1 MAPEAHAKL
10 SPSSSHR
17 WMRCPAS
24 VRLSERL
31 PDHLKVD
38 TAGEAARVG
47 TAAHSWAEDSLNG
60 RLHGVPQKRVDVEW
74 QAAHKQY
81 PLDQVKELAGD
92 YVEYVWREFEAAGE
106 GAQLMLERRVQAH
119 PDVWGTA
126 DATIIYPGG
135 ELVQVCDL
143 KTGRH
148 RVPVE
153 GNPQLMTYAL
163 GVARA
168 LDEIGQ
174 APAGFQITVVQPP
187 LRSTSS
193 SVYHRDELYE
203 FAGRL
208 DAAAQ
213 ATRDPHTAPVP
224 GEEQCRF
231 CPARSLCGAYASEI
245 ASLTGLGQDTGMTP
259 VELLPESS
267 LADAYDSLPMVE
279 AWVRGVR
286 EAALLAAQES
296 SLPGH
301 EVVYGVS
308 RRRSSSAA
316 VDELVRR
323 GYSLD
328 DLTERRPVSLSRL
341 KRVVSPGDLEG
352 VDDLLDR
359 STPQPRVVCV
369 SDDGA

>member
-1 MAPEAHAKL
+1 MVQGARHPIH
-10 SPSSSHR
+10 HR
-17 WMRCPAS
+17 HPGPA
-24 VRLSERL
+24 
-31 PDHLKVD
+31 
-38 TAGEAARVG
+38 
-47 TAAHSWAEDSLNG
+47 
-60 RLHGVPQKRVDVEW
+60 
-74 QAAHKQY
+74 
-81 PLDQVKELAGD
+81 LDQVKELAQD

-106 GAQLMLERRVQAH
+106 GAELMLEKRVQAH

-126 DATIIYPGG
+126 DATIVYPGG

-143 KTGRH
+143 KTGRN
-148 RVPVE
+148 RVIVE
-153 GNPQLMTYAL
+153 DNPQLMTYAL

-168 LDEIGQ
+168 LDKTGRE
-174 APAGFQITVVQPP
+174 PVGFQITVVQPP
-187 LRSTSS
+187 LHSITS
-193 SVYHRDELYE
+193 SVYHRDELFE

-213 ATRDPHTAPVP
+213 ATRDPRTAPVP

-279 AWVRGVR
+279 AWVKGVK
-286 EAALLAAQES
+286 EAALMAAQES

-323 GYSLD
+323 GYDLD
-328 DLTERRPVSLSRL
+328 ELTERRPVSLSRL
-341 KRVVSPGDLEG
+341 KRVVSADDLEG
-352 VDDLLDR
+352 VEDLLDR
-359 STPQPRVVCV
+359 STPSPRVVRV
-369 SDDGA
+369 SGEGV